1 MAGFVDVLLRGAILV
16 LASLVLGGVVWT
28 RLILRAAPG
37 AAPAPATALALRVV
51 AGCAWLVA
59 LAQSATMLVALTEV
73 RAGHWPIAEFLET
86 TFAHTALARVALG
99 VVVGVLALRLARR
112 AAGSIAW
119 LTLVTGAFVLVAA
132 SAVLSHA
139 VARVES
145 RALLLLLDATHQ
157 LAAAVWIGGLG
168 HLVLYAGWKASR
180 QARSVG
186 AGAARTGKGVGGL
199 FEEVAGS
206 DTSGHTVRDSDV
218 AGDSS
223 RGHAVVASGAS
234 TGRDVGGLL
243 QEVAGADTPG
253 HSVRDS
259 DVVGH
264 SGLGQPGDA
273 DAVVVRRFSSLAFG
287 SVVVLVVAGGVL
299 TWRYVGE
306 WAALVGTA
314 YGVMVLSKVIVLLA
328 ILALAAL
335 NFRAVRG
342 ASAGADV
349 RLRRFVEVEL
359 GLGITVLFAAASLT
373 SLPPAVDVTTDRA
386 TVAEVAGRFVPAP
399 PRLTSPPVA
408 ELIARAEPLMAP
420 VTRREPI
427 ERAWSE
433 YNHHW
438 AGFFVLTMGLLAA
451 LERLGVR
458 AARHWPLV
466 FLGLATFLFLRNDP
480 RAWPLGPAG
489 FWESFMLPDVLQHR
503 AFVVLIVAFAVFE
516 WMVRTERL
524 PSRPWG
530 HVFPLL
536 CAVGGGLL
544 LTHSH
549 AMFNLKDEF
558 LAEVTH
564 TPLGILGAFAG
575 WGRWLELRLPGS
587 GRGPG
592 WLWTLCLIAVGL
604 ILVVYREA

>member
-28 RLILRAAPG
+28 RLILRAVPG
-37 AAPAPATALALRVV
+37 APPAPAAALALRVV
-51 AGCAWLVA
+51 AGCAGLMA

-73 RAGHWPIAEFLET
+73 GAGHWPIAEFLKT
-86 TFAHTALARVALG
+86 TFALTALARVALA
-99 VVVGVLALRLARR
+99 VVVGVLARRLARR

-119 LTLVTGAFVLVAA
+119 LALVTGAFALVAA

-145 RALLLLLDATHQ
+145 RALLLLLDATHPV
-157 LAAAVWIGGLG
+157 AAAVWIGGLG
-168 HLVLYAGWKASR
+168 HLVLYAGWRSSR
-180 QARSVG
+180 WGLRPQSVG
-186 AGAARTGKGVGGL
+186 AGAARTSGHAVRDSDVCGDSSRGTVGASGVSTGRGVGGL
-199 FEEVAGS
+199 FQEVAGS
-206 DTSGHTVRDSDV
+206 DTSGHAVRDRSD
-218 AGDSS
+218 G
-223 RGHAVVASGAS
+223 
-234 TGRDVGGLL
+234 
-243 QEVAGADTPG
+243 E
-253 HSVRDS
+253 
-259 DVVGH
+259 
-264 SGLGQPGDA
+264 
-273 DAVVVRRFSSLAFG
+273 DAVVVRRFSTLAFG
-287 SVVVLVVAGGVL
+287 SVVVLIVAGVVL
-299 TWRYVGE
+299 TWQYVGE

-342 ASAGADV
+342 AGAGPDL

-359 GLGITVLFAAASLT
+359 GLGVTVLFAAASLT
-373 SLPPAVDVTTDRA
+373 SLPPAIDVTTDRA

-408 ELIARAEPLMAP
+408 ELIAKAEPLMAP

-466 FLGLATFLFLRNDP
+466 LLGLATFLFLRNDP

-503 AFVVLIVAFAVFE
+503 GFVVLIVAFAVFE

-524 PSRPWG
+524 PRQPWG

-536 CAVGGGLL
+536 CALGGGLL

-564 TPLGILGAFAG
+564 APLGILGAFAG

-592 WLWTLCLIAVGL
+592 WLWTLCLIGVGL

>member
-206 DTSGHTVRDSDV
+206 DTSGHSVRDSDV

-243 QEVAGADTPG
+243 QEVAGAD
-253 HSVRDS
+253 
-259 DVVGH
+259 
-264 SGLGQPGDA
+264 GD
-273 DAVVVRRFSSLAFG
+273 DAVVVRRFSSLAFV
-287 SVVVLVVAGGVL
+287 SVVVLVVAGVVL
-299 TWRYVGE
+299 TWQYVGE

-342 ASAGADV
+342 AGADV

>member
-1 MAGFVDVLLRGAILV
+1 MAGFLDVLLRGAILV
-16 LASLVLGGVVWT
+16 LASLVLGGVVWM
-28 RLILRAAPG
+28 RLVLRTVPG
-37 AAPAPATALALRVV
+37 VTPAPAVALALRAV
-51 AGCAWLVA
+51 AVGAWLLS
-59 LAQSATMLVALTEV
+59 LAQSATMLVALAEL
-73 RAGHWPIAEFLET
+73 RAERWPLAEFFET
-86 TFAHTALARVALG
+86 TFGVAALARVALG
-99 VVVGVLALRLARR
+99 IVVGVLAWRMTRGTAGPLAWH
-112 AAGSIAW
+112 ALGA
-119 LTLVTGAFVLVAA
+119 GAFLLVAA

-145 RALLLLLDATHQ
+145 RALLLCLDATHQ
-157 LAAAVWIGGLG
+157 LAAAVWIGGLMN
-168 HLVLYAGWKASR
+168 LTLYWAYRTR
-180 QARSVG
+180 QLRRPRSVG

-199 FEEVAGS
+199 FETGAGS
-206 DTSGHTVRDSDV
+206 DTPGRAAEPFEARVGSGTSGQAVSLDQAV
-218 AGDSS
+218 SS
-223 RGHAVVASGAS
+223 GQ
-234 TGRDVGGLL
+234 GGFDR
-243 QEVAGADTPG
+243 GAD
-253 HSVRDS
+253 D
-259 DVVGH
+259 
-264 SGLGQPGDA
+264 DA
-273 DAVVVRRFSSLAFG
+273 GVVRRFSNVAFV
-287 SVVVLVVAGGVL
+287 SVVALVVAGVVL
-299 TWRYVGE
+299 TWQYVGE

-314 YGVMVLSKVIVLLA
+314 YGVMVLSKVVVLLA
-328 ILALAAL
+328 ILVLAAL
-335 NFRAVRG
+335 NLRAVRG
-342 ASAGADV
+342 AGAGSDL

-386 TVAEVAGRFVPAP
+386 GVAEVAGRFVPTA
-399 PRLTSPPVA
+399 PRLTSPPVD
-408 ELIARAEPLMAP
+408 ELIARAEPLMSP

-438 AGFFVLTMGLLAA
+438 AGLFVLTMGLLAA

-458 AARHWPLV
+458 SARHWPLV
-466 FLGLATFLFLRNDP
+466 LLGLAAFLFLRNDP

-489 FWESFMLPDVLQHR
+489 FWESFLLADVLQHR
-503 AFVVLIVAFAVFE
+503 AFVVLVVAFAVFE
-516 WMVRTERL
+516 WMVRIGRL

-564 TPLGILGAFAG
+564 APLGVLGAFAG
-575 WGRWLELRLPGS
+575 WARWLELRLPGS

-592 WLWTLCLIAVGL
+592 WFWTACLIVMGL
-604 ILVVYREA
+604 ILLVYREA